1 MTMVLAG
8 PKRYRERIPDVWWL
22 LVPGLEHQHRYRI
35 QNQNTNTGSGSQ
47 TPGNWTLNSFLN
59 YSWISPPVI
68 HTFQNSS
75 LVVPTF
81 SLPLFW
87 RLTVCA
93 GYVFEVVLVSPCFE
107 TLLPF
112 SSVIF
117 MGHCDARGPSKLW
130 IVQWSP
136 CVSPTTHREA
146 SQQWTLHTIDPT
158 SSTRGSC
165 YRSECCPPSSLWYLS
180 CCCLVLNTQNL
191 IISSLI
197 YLFFGQSQILQV
209 NPEVSE
215 SGQFR
220 KKMAG
225 GIDFAI
231 AGIRAARLG
240 IACDLIRSHR
250 RKSSSKS
257 RVHHLVFVI
266 DMKSEESNQ
275 RSLGD
280 DRFLILPCK
289 FWPCLIWS
297 VQLYRFSKM
306 WTIADML
313 HCSSSEETFAIV
325 FL

>member
-1 MTMVLAG
+1 MVLAG

-22 LVPGLEHQHRYRI
+22 LVLGLETPTPI
-35 QNQNTNTGSGSQ
+35 QNPKSEHQQ

-81 SLPLFW
+81 SIPLFW
-87 RLTVCA
+87 RSTACA

-197 YLFFGQSQILQV
+197 YLFSGQSQILQV

-231 AGIRAARLG
+231 AGIRAARLVGHCLRSDKIPSQEKLLEITRAPPG
-240 IACDLIRSHR
+240 ICHWHEKW
-250 RKSSSKS
+250 RKQPEIHG
-257 RVHHLVFVI
+257 R
-266 DMKSEESNQ
+266 
-275 RSLGD
+275 
-280 DRFLILPCK
+280 
-289 FWPCLIWS
+289 W
-297 VQLYRFSKM
+297 
-306 WTIADML
+306 
-313 HCSSSEETFAIV
+313 
-325 FL
+325 

>member
-81 SLPLFW
+81 SIPLFW

-117 MGHCDARGPSKLW
+117 MGHCDARGPPSCESCSDHLVCPRPHTERPPNSGPSTQLTQPLLPEVHVIDLNVVRPRLCDTFLVAALCSIHRIWLSLLW
-130 IVQWSP
+130 SISSP
-136 CVSPTTHREA
+136 VSPKF
-146 SQQWTLHTIDPT
+146 SKWTQKCQRVVN
-158 SSTRGSC
+158 SGRRWQEGSIL
-165 YRSECCPPSSLWYLS
+165 P
-180 CCCLVLNTQNL
+180 
-191 IISSLI
+191 
-197 YLFFGQSQILQV
+197 LQV
-209 NPEVSE
+209 
-215 SGQFR
+215 SGPPGW
-220 KKMAG
+220 ALL
-225 GIDFAI
+225 AI
-231 AGIRAARLG
+231 R
-240 IACDLIRSHR
+240 
-250 RKSSSKS
+250 
-257 RVHHLVFVI
+257 
-266 DMKSEESNQ
+266 
-275 RSLGD
+275 
-280 DRFLILPCK
+280 
-289 FWPCLIWS
+289 
-297 VQLYRFSKM
+297 
-306 WTIADML
+306 
-313 HCSSSEETFAIV
+313 
-325 FL
+325 